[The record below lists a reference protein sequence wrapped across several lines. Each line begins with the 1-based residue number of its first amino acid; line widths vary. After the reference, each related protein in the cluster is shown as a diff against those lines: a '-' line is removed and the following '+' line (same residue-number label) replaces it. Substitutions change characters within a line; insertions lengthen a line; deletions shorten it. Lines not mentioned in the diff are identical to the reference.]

1 MKVRVLSSAPFFLGF
16 SRFSKN
22 PQQTSCVKFR
32 KFVLAVLA
40 LSSKCAVSQLPPPD
54 PPQPLQ
60 SPLWAQLP
68 SLSLSNRPPKLASSN
83 DINMQIG
90 ITKAISSTLS
100 NPIKSG
106 IALRFIA
113 NRRPRITKPKDETIT
128 TPRFKPFRLRLET
141 LKPFRLRLET
151 IFCLLSAN
159 CFCLLSANCFFLL
172 YFPLAITTQ

>member
-1 MKVRVLSSAPFFLGF
+1 MSGRGDSLSQRSACVESECCDAGIN
-16 SRFSKN
+16 SG
-22 PQQTSCVKFR
+22 QQGKAGE
-32 KFVLAVLA
+32 VLAVPP
-40 LSSKCAVSQLPPPD
+40 KCAVSQLPPPD

-68 SLSLSNRPPKLASSN
+68 SSSLSNRPPKLANSN
-83 DINMQIG
+83 DIKMVIS

-141 LKPFRLRLET
+141 LEPFRVRLET

-159 CFCLLSANCFFLL
+159 CFCLLLGNCFFRL
-172 YFPLAITTQ
+172 YFPFPLSL